1 MTKEEAIIKIKEYI
15 GRDEK
20 IANNAKYDHILS
32 YVESILSS
40 FSTFNIRESSND
52 LIITGLSNSTF

>member
-20 IANNAKYDHILS
+20 IEKNAKYDHILS
-32 YVESILSS
+32 YVSSILSS
-40 FSTFNIRESSND
+40 FSTFKIRESSND